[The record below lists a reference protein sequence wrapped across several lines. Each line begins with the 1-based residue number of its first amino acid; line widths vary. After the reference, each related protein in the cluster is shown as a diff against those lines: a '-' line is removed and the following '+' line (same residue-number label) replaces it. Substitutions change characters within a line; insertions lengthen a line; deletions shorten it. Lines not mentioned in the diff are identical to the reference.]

1 MNVVMRFTQL
11 KPGPDSEYV
20 SSRQPEDVQRMI
32 LEKEHSWAESASQ
45 IGRLPTMPLM
55 DIRPC
60 GCHAL
65 SMTWVWPS
73 GLAMVV
79 LGLKVPI
86 EITGYTSPSPLFP
99 VLFSSILFSLYT
111 CTSLEHLNTMGWPVC
126 ALSFYPFR
134 NKSCTQEQ
142 WCCWNINGSKWF
154 LVHIIFEK
162 VTDAQVSDVGVYARR
177 H

>member
-1 MNVVMRFTQL
+1 MNVVMRFTQK

-20 SSRQPEDVQRMI
+20 SSRQPKGCTENDPGERTFLSRVCISDR
-32 LEKEHSWAESASQ
+32 Q
-45 IGRLPTMPLM
+45 IAH
-55 DIRPC
+55 
-60 GCHAL
+60 HATDGHQAMWL
-65 SMTWVWPS
+65 SCSFHDMSMTLGW
-73 GLAMVV
+73 AMVV

-142 WCCWNINGSKWF
+142 WCC
-154 LVHIIFEK
+154 
-162 VTDAQVSDVGVYARR
+162 
-177 H
+177 